1 MGIDS
6 PKRPGQLKAIA
17 AALEGIAMGIAVTR
31 SSGRLDY
38 ANAWLARR
46 LGLTA
51 AELVG
56 LDLAQFRAGETVRLR
71 MDIRRAVLVGD
82 TWQGEIELAAAQGI
96 THPLIESVFP
106 LHDEAKRVA
115 AVIHFFHDVGAL
127 RHAGKLARSALRD
140 PLTRLPNGNLFA
152 NVIDARIAMAERS
165 SGGLAVLYLDID
177 ELQSVNARLGRDAGD
192 ELLRQIARRIEHT
205 VRESDT
211 IARIGGDEFAVLLGE
226 AASAELADVAA
237 QKLLRACTGWY
248 EHAGDRHAV
257 TFSAGLAIYPRDGH
271 SAAPLVYGAAAAMY
285 AAKAARR
292 KAHAGTAPTTGS
304 KYAIGGTPQH
314 S

>member
-1 MGIDS
+1 MAIDY
-6 PKRPGQLKAIA
+6 PKVSGHVEAIA
-17 AALEGIAMGIAVTR
+17 AALERIAMGIAVTR

-38 ANAWLARR
+38 VNAWLSRL

-56 LDLAQFRAGETVRLR
+56 LDLAQFRSGETMRLR

-82 TWQGEIELAAAQGI
+82 TWQGEIELAVAQGL

-106 LHDEAKRVA
+106 LHDDAGRVA

-127 RHAGKLARSALRD
+127 RQAGKLTRSASRD
-140 PLTRLPNGNLFA
+140 RLTGLPNGHLFA
-152 NVIDARIAMAERS
+152 DLIQARIALAERS
-165 SGGLAVLYLDID
+165 SGGLAVLYLDIED
-177 ELQSVNARLGRDAGD
+177 LQSVNARLGRDAGD
-192 ELLRQIARRIEHT
+192 ELVRQIARRLK
-205 VRESDT
+205 RALRKSDT
-211 IARIGGDEFAVLLGE
+211 IARIGGDEFAVLIGE
-226 AASAELADVAA
+226 AGTAQLADLAA
-237 QKLLRACTGWY
+237 QKLLRGCTGWY
-248 EHAGDRHAV
+248 EHAGDRHPV
-257 TFSAGLAIYPRDGH
+257 TFSAGVAVYPRDGY

-292 KAHAGTAPTTGS
+292 SAGAGTGSCTGS
-304 KYAIGGTPQH
+304 GYSIGDTPQR